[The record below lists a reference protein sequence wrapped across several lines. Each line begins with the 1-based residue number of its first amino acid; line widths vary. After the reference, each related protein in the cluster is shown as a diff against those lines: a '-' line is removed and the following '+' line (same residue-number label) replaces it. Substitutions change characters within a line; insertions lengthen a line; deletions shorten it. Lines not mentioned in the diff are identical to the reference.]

1 MRVVVDA
8 SVALKWF
15 FRSRDDEKNVE
26 QAVQILKAI
35 GAGQLKM
42 LQPPHFLAEMAA
54 VLARE
59 TPESAQTDMTD
70 LMAID
75 SEVFEDP
82 AVYATAVDLACRM
95 QHHLFDTL
103 YHATALHVADAMLVT
118 ADKRYFHKATKF
130 GSISLLRDFRLTIA

>member
-1 MRVVVDA
+1 MRIVVDA

-15 FRSRDDEKNVE
+15 FRSRDDEENVE
-26 QAVQILKAI
+26 QAMQILKEI
-35 GAGQLKM
+35 GSGRLDM
-42 LQPPHFLAEMAA
+42 LQPPHFLAEMGG

-59 TPESAQTDMTD
+59 KPDSAQTDLTN

-75 SEVFEDP
+75 SELFEDP

-103 YHATALHVADAMLVT
+103 YHATALHVPDVMLVT
-118 ADKRYFHKATKF
+118 ADGRYFRKAKQF
-130 GSISLLRDFRLTIA
+130 GSIGLLADFRLKAE